1 MEFGLI
7 CEGPTDQAV
16 LENMLC
22 GLYDDEEL
30 FELITE
36 LQPGG
41 KSDTNKDGGWER
53 VLEYLAS
60 HKFRQAF
67 TTVKNIVIQ
76 IDTDVANLKGFDVD
90 LRDDGGKTLKSV
102 TEIVAKVKSRLV
114 KQIESG
120 EAGFFAEYDSRII
133 FAITVHSLEV
143 WLFKHYN
150 KDVNKAKLINGGE
163 KQLAQELLKDKKLKK
178 YTERTKGKAVVMV
191 KNYDCYTD
199 LSMPFYESKTCNR
212 SIENLLKRDE
222 SFKLFKGYVDQ
233 IRTM

>member
-22 GLYDDEEL
+22 GLCDDEDL
-30 FELITE
+30 YELITE

-60 HKFRQAF
+60 YKFRQAF
-67 TTVKNIVIQ
+67 TTVNNVVIQ
-76 IDTDVANLKGFDVD
+76 IDTDVAHLQGFDVD
-90 LRDDGGKTLKSV
+90 LRDEKGKTIKSV
-102 TEIVAKVKSRLV
+102 PEIVAKVKARLV
-114 KQIESG
+114 EQIESG
-120 EAGFFAEYDSRII
+120 EKGFFTKYDKRII
-133 FAITVHSLEV
+133 FAITVHSLEI

-150 KDVNKAKLINGGE
+150 KDHDKAKLINGGE
-163 KQLAQELLKDKKLKK
+163 KQLALELLKDKKLTE
-178 YTERTKGKAVVMV
+178 YTQRTKGKVVVMV
-191 KNYDCYTD
+191 KNYDSYCD
-199 LSMPFYESKTCNR
+199 LSMPFYESKTCKP

-222 SFKLFKGYVDQ
+222 SFKLFKGYIDQ
-233 IRTM
+233 IKTM